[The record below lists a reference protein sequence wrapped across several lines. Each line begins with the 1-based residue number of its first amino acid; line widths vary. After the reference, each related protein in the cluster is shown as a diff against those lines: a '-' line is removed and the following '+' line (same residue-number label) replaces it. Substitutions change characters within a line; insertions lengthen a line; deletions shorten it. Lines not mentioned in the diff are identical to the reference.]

1 MLVFHLEMGP
11 EHPVP
16 EQRCRVGSR
25 REMLLEPWALREGL
39 TPTASGITLTGSD
52 AFLLRAEP
60 LSTEKKP
67 SLWNGDYLVLSDF
80 FPNSPDQRE
89 KNQSR

>member
-25 REMLLEPWALREGL
+25 RGNAAGALGPKGR
-39 TPTASGITLTGSD
+39 TDPTASGIILTGSD

-60 LSTEKKP
+60 FSTEKTAF
-67 SLWNGDYLVLSDF
+67 GM
-80 FPNSPDQRE
+80 E
-89 KNQSR
+89 IT